1 MRKFSI
7 AAVATALLVA
17 APQARSSQHL
27 ALHVS
32 PIVAMAPAALTIRT
46 TIEPNDDN
54 RMLTVVLDSGDYGRS
69 SDLPLEGRNS
79 ARLNVIELRDVP
91 SGLYEVRAV
100 LTGSHGPIAS
110 TIQLVKIAP
119 SAGHR

>member
-1 MRKFSI
+1 MSDTDNEEGRPHLDGTSAMRKFSI
-7 AAVATALLVA
+7 AAVATALLVV

-54 RMLTVVLDSGDYGRS
+54 RMLTVVLDSGDYG
-69 SDLPLEGRNS
+69 
-79 ARLNVIELRDVP
+79 
-91 SGLYEVRAV
+91 
-100 LTGSHGPIAS
+100 
-110 TIQLVKIAP
+110 
-119 SAGHR
+119 